1 MQTEPLRDEHL
12 FLAGRPPMGEFI
24 GFVEQMAQDRSL
36 DRRELANEWR
46 AANDRIRALE
56 GDERGIAD
64 GATTTS
70 VGDSLT
76 ELREAAMSNGAIR
89 RSFEIVPFDV
99 ALVDL
104 DRVVVFQKHI
114 NLEYVRQLRA
124 VEALDE
130 VGIFNA
136 CIPLTNE
143 VRAPVGFNQLAQN
156 AFSFVSPSTDL
167 RLLDIIPLVPEQ
179 ISGYVPGGPLVGA
192 IGVTVGF
199 GSNCLGVIEAEER
212 TILNNGSHRAYALR
226 EAGVNVVPCIVQRV
240 SRRDELEAI
249 GGGDLGANPDRYL
262 KEGRPP
268 MLKDYF
274 DEALIKRANVPRQNW
289 QVRVSVGVEMGP
301 AGAI

>member
-1 MQTEPLRDEHL
+1 MQPQLRDEHL

-24 GFVEQMAQDRSL
+24 GFVEQTAQDRSL
-36 DRRELANEWR
+36 DRRQLANEWR
-46 AANDRIRALE
+46 AANDRIGALE
-56 GDERGIAD
+56 SDERGIAD
-64 GATTTS
+64 GATTIP
-70 VGDSLT
+70 VGGSLT
-76 ELREAAMSNGAIR
+76 ELREATLSNEAIR

-114 NLEYVRQLRA
+114 NLEYVRVLRA
-124 VEALDE
+124 AEALDE

-167 RLLDIIPLVPEQ
+167 RLLDIVPLAPEQ

-199 GSNCLGVIEAEER
+199 GSNCLGVIEAEGR
-212 TILNNGSHRAYALR
+212 MILNNGSHRAYALR
-226 EAGVNVVPCIVQRV
+226 DAGVKVVPCIVQRV

-249 GGGDLGANPDRYL
+249 GGGDLAANPDRYL
-262 KEGRPP
+262 KDERPP

-274 DEALIKRANVPRQNW
+274 DDELIKRANVPRQNW